1 MRISDW
7 SSDVCSS
14 DLRGSSVV
22 RRCFGGFGWLL
33 RLRCQADRNSML
45 PDSEVLAFQ
54 NEQRAPI
61 VAGQFLQPCLICTG
75 DSERKMIPGTCH
87 PYVQQSRPFKLLCFD
102 GSLPFRAPRGRDVK
116 EYVLRLRPVRP
127 RPVSES
133 PGGQRRT
140 PVRRLLILGDQ
151 SEGRALNLGI
161 QLREDH
167 HPPLQALCAVV
178 G

>member
-22 RRCFGGFGWLL
+22 RRCFGGFGLLL

-116 EYVLRLRPVRP
+116 AYVLRLLPVRP

-133 PGGQRRT
+133 PGGQRSDE
-140 PVRRLLILGDQ
+140 RR
-151 SEGRALNLGI
+151 
-161 QLREDH
+161 
-167 HPPLQALCAVV
+167 V
-178 G
+178 GKECVSTCGSRWWPE